1 MKLANGIAYVSA
13 EEMKRIDS
21 AAIGDYGID
30 VLSLME
36 NAGLATAT
44 VAKGMLD
51 GDTRGKK
58 VACLTG
64 KGNNGGDGLVAAR
77 HLRNWGAEV
86 FVVLAANP
94 EELEGVPAKQFST
107 IQRMG
112 MKTLATDADFDGFD
126 LLLDALLGYNS
137 KGNPREPVAGLIRKA
152 NASGVPVL
160 AVDLPSGLDPTT
172 GEPGDPCVVAKATVT
187 LALPKSGFLNPRA
200 KRFVGQLYLADV
212 SIPRVLY
219 DRYLVASPF
228 GKDAI
233 VMIK

>member
-1 MKLANGIAYVSA
+1 MKLVNGITYVSA
-13 EEMKRIDS
+13 EEMKQIDG

-44 VAKGMLD
+44 VAKTMLD
-51 GDTRGKK
+51 GDARGKK
-58 VACLTG
+58 VACMAG

-86 FVVLAANP
+86 SVVLAASP
-94 EELEGVPAKQFST
+94 EELEGAPAKQFST

-112 MKTLATDADFDGFD
+112 IKTLATDADLDGFD

-172 GEPGDPCVVAKATVT
+172 GEPGDPCVAAKATVT

-200 KRFVGQLYLADV
+200 KRFAGQLYLADI

-228 GKDAI
+228 GKDTI
-233 VMIK
+233 IMIP